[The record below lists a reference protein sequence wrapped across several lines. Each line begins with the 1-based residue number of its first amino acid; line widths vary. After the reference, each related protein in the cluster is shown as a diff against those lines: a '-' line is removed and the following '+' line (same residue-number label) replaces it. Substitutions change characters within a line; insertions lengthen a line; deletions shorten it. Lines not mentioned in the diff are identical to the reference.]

1 MLAVL
6 TALSLPAFAS
16 YLRATAVTGAAREMR
31 TALRRARQLAITG
44 RQPICV
50 RLVPP
55 AGYEYR
61 GGGCSG
67 APLAL
72 AGATASG
79 MFALGN
85 DVVLSNAGPDL
96 VFTATGG
103 AAPAGQLT
111 LQGAGGD
118 TRTVTV
124 SPAGRIVSP

>member
-1 MLAVL
+1 VL

-16 YLRATAVTGAAREMR
+16 YLRATAVSGAAREMR
-31 TALRRARQLAITG
+31 TALRRARQLAITR
-44 RQPICV
+44 RQPVCV
-50 RLVPP
+50 RVVPP
-55 AGYEYR
+55 SGYAYLA
-61 GGGCSG
+61 GGCAG
-67 APLAL
+67 TPLAL
-72 AGATASG
+72 AGTTASG
-79 MFALGN
+79 AFRLAT

-111 LQGAGGD
+111 LRGTAGD